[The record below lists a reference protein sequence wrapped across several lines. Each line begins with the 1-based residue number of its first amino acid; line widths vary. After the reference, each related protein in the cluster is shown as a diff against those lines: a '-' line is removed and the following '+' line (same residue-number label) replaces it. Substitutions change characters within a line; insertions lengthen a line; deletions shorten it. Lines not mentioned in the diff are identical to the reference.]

1 GVGELN
7 EMFAAVE
14 EIYIDPLLK
23 QWAVELV
30 RATRSD
36 DAIEMGASVRASLAL
51 ERIARARALVE
62 GRDYVIAEDIE
73 RLFAPVVGHRL
84 ILSADALIGSDAS
97 ESDLLDGIL
106 AACLERVPRPE
117 PDWEAGAPPEGQ
129 GAPRAS
135 VPSPSSH
142 AGALSA
148 CGSASIEAH
157 GGDRETRSRA
167 RGPTVR

>member
-1 GVGELN
+1 
-7 EMFAAVE
+7 MFAAVE

-36 DAIEMGASVRASLAL
+36 DAIEVGASVRGSLAL
-51 ERIARARALVE
+51 ERMARARALVE

-106 AACLERVPRPE
+106 TACLERVPRPE
-117 PDWEAGAPPEGQ
+117 PHWEAGGAPEG
-129 GAPRAS
+129 P
-135 VPSPSSH
+135 
-142 AGALSA
+142 
-148 CGSASIEAH
+148 
-157 GGDRETRSRA
+157 
-167 RGPTVR
+167 